1 MKNIN
6 IFKKMSEEDEDSLSF
21 YLKNKEMTENN
32 KEEEKESEIE
42 KDKKEE
48 EEIFNRYEKIGNL
61 TDIKSIKESDL
72 TKNYDE
78 QGNKYYNE
86 YKILKELGRGTYSK
100 VKLVMKDNTKYAMKI
115 IDKKELKKKKI
126 FKQDK
131 DGNVIVTNL
140 LKDALKEI
148 AILKKL
154 DHPNIIKLY
163 EILHNYQKEKIY
175 LIMEYAEYG
184 DLVEYDED
192 TGLFSINKH
201 ISDVYNKDNNKDKD
215 KEKQKKT
222 FNVKKYYMEK
232 DIMSFCKHI
241 VLGLDYL
248 HKNGIIHHDIK
259 PNNILLCKKGICK
272 ITDFNFSS
280 ILDNLNVDNI
290 GQNSDSADNFKA
302 PETLV
307 DKKENWD
314 ENEEE
319 KEDKKLDKDNDETKI
334 CRGKPLDIWAL
345 GVTLYI
351 MAYLKFP
358 FDTDKGIL
366 ELYNLIKN
374 EKVKF
379 PDIPF
384 YTKKLKYLIEK
395 CLEKD
400 PSKRKTADEI
410 LKMCAIHKYEIVDKY
425 KPIFKKR
432 NVDIEISVE
441 ELCMTL
447 DFFHNECNAVFENP
461 KDKSKPMIFKFK
473 KNLIKYEIPKGRS
486 LNKITNKP
494 GITNIPIE
502 RPIVNPPAIKY
513 TKQTT
518 KNIQIVTV
526 KEDTEISNPIGIR
539 IIKKKI
545 IDKDNNNAIIEKEII
560 EIKDQNGND
569 ISKEEVKKLMNNLEK
584 IDMQN
589 EDIKEEG
596 KLALQ
601 KYIEEK

>member
-1 MKNIN
+1 
-6 IFKKMSEEDEDSLSF
+6 MSEEDEDSLSF
-21 YLKNKEMTENN
+21 YLKNKEMKENN

-86 YKILKELGRGTYSK
+86 YKVLQELGRGAYSK
-100 VKLVMKDNTKYAMKI
+100 VKLVMKDNVKYAMKI

-184 DLVEYDED
+184 DIVDYDED
-192 TGLFSINKH
+192 SGIFTINKH
-201 ISDVYNKDNNKDKD
+201 ISDVYNKNNKKD
-215 KEKQKKT
+215 GEKGKKT
-222 FNVKKYYMEK
+222 FNEKKYYMEK

-307 DKKENWD
+307 DKNENG
-314 ENEEE
+314 EG
-319 KEDKKLDKDNDETKI
+319 KEDSKIYNEETKI

-358 FDTDKGIL
+358 FDSDNGIL

-374 EKVKF
+374 EKVQF
-379 PDIPF
+379 PNIPF
-384 YTKKLKYLIEK
+384 YSKKLKYLIEK

-400 PSKRKTADEI
+400 PTKRKTADEI

-425 KPIFKKR
+425 KPIFKKK
-432 NVDIEISVE
+432 NVDIEVSIE

-461 KDKSKPMIFKFK
+461 KDKSKPMVFKFK

-486 LNKITNKP
+486 LNKITHKP
-494 GITNIPIE
+494 GIKNIPIE
-502 RPIVNPPAIKY
+502 RPIINPPVIKY

-545 IDKDNNNAIIEKEII
+545 IDKDNNNSIIEKEII

-569 ISKEEVKKLMNNLEK
+569 VSKEEVKKLMNNLDK
-584 IDMQN
+584 IGTQN